1 MNTTR
6 GFAWTTCSARITGV
20 KGSNKRLADCTLC
33 SVWVGP
39 HLSVQF
45 GSLQKTTLTK
55 SGCSE
60 ACLLLLAALTH
71 VSRRDSHKA
80 VSLLSLAALRLERVL
95 RERGVFLDYDP
106 APEPVPGAHLWS
118 V

>member
-1 MNTTR
+1 MDHLLCTDYWCEGLLKSRSST
-6 GFAWTTCSARITGV
+6 
-20 KGSNKRLADCTLC
+20 NKRLADCTLC
-33 SVWVGP
+33 FVCVGP
-39 HLSVQF
+39 HLSVKF

-60 ACLLLLAALTH
+60 ACLLLFSSAY
-71 VSRRDSHKA
+71 SRVQRDSHKA

-95 RERGVFLDYDP
+95 RERGVFLDYYP
-106 APEPVPGAHLWS
+106 APEIVPGAHLLS

>member
-1 MNTTR
+1 MDHLLCTDYWCE
-6 GFAWTTCSARITGV
+6 GLLKS
-20 KGSNKRLADCTLC
+20 GSSTNKRLADCTLC
-33 SVWVGP
+33 FVWVGP

-60 ACLLLLAALTH
+60 ACLLLLAVLTH
-71 VSRRDSHKA
+71 VSRRASRKA
-80 VSLLSLAALRLERVL
+80 ASLLSLAALRLERVL

-106 APEPVPGAHLWS
+106 APETVPGAHLLS